1 MSIHLYYMQ
10 RSCAAFAGTPLRF
23 IQEPLLPV
31 KQNTQVQLSSLFLG
45 FESLPAVCMYATA
58 PTPSFK
64 MYKYAA

>member
-10 RSCAAFAGTPLRF
+10 RSCTTFAGTLLHF

-31 KQNTQVQLSSLFLG
+31 KQNTQVQLSSFFLG
-45 FESLPAVCMYATA
+45 FESLPAVCTYATP